1 MIDFH
6 KLKDEDKARI
16 LMAMSS
22 IKPIP
27 VNYEELGIPISSYY
41 VGTFKD
47 ILSRLPDFEDLPLVI
62 TREGMEKHL
71 GWEEL
76 PDYVET
82 SGGDDERKKQI
93 AEFNSKKVS
102 LIRKFNLTPNSEEFV
117 GFAVEKSYKAIPGA
131 ALEVAKILLEIGE

>member
-1 MIDFH
+1 MIDFQ

-27 VNYEELGIPISSYY
+27 INYEELGIPIDAYY
-41 VGTFKD
+41 TSTFKE
-47 ILSRLPDFEDLPLVI
+47 ILSRLPDFEDLPLVM

-71 GWEEL
+71 GWEVL
-76 PDYVET
+76 PDLVRGKNEYDKFDRMRTEY
-82 SGGDDERKKQI
+82 
-93 AEFNSKKVS
+93 NSKKVS
-102 LIRKFNLTPNSEEFV
+102 LVREFKLTPNSEELV
-117 GFAVEKSYKAIPGA
+117 GYAVEKSYKAIPGA